1 MSKVTYLLGAGASY
15 GSRLEGDG
23 AGYELSSTILRG
35 LPILSDFPEVVYQMQ
50 REVFYNSNIEEEKK
64 KQIREILDNI
74 SNVSNEYPTIDT
86 YSKMLYTIK
95 QFEEYEKFK
104 EQIALFFLL
113 WQRLHKHDIRYD
125 SFIASLIDAETGD
138 FPPLTILTWN
148 YDMQFEMSY
157 SKYTKDQTLWKIW
170 NKLNVCCKSSDTLPK
185 YNPTLPFAF
194 IKLNGSATFHASE
207 KDETDPLREALEKA
221 GAVVLNE
228 SYTDTSL
235 YGIGVRIGG
244 MYNNAYELTNLR
256 NEVKRRYAGT
266 WNFLNDYQNT
276 ENLKIMLS
284 IRPESFLYSDACKNW
299 DLDLVVSGNDLGGL
313 VVVPHY
319 GGVFGGSMGY
329 FPEFV
334 HGMSEK
340 EDVKLFITSGLSAPK
355 NLIPRLNNPPEIA
368 VVDIDGLSREQM

>member
-125 SFIASLIDAETGD
+125 SFIASLID
-138 FPPLTILTWN
+138 
-148 YDMQFEMSY
+148 
-157 SKYTKDQTLWKIW
+157 
-170 NKLNVCCKSSDTLPK
+170 V
-185 YNPTLPFAF
+185 
-194 IKLNGSATFHASE
+194 
-207 KDETDPLREALEKA
+207 
-221 GAVVLNE
+221 
-228 SYTDTSL
+228 
-235 YGIGVRIGG
+235 
-244 MYNNAYELTNLR
+244 
-256 NEVKRRYAGT
+256 
-266 WNFLNDYQNT
+266 
-276 ENLKIMLS
+276 
-284 IRPESFLYSDACKNW
+284 
-299 DLDLVVSGNDLGGL
+299 
-313 VVVPHY
+313 
-319 GGVFGGSMGY
+319 
-329 FPEFV
+329 
-334 HGMSEK
+334 
-340 EDVKLFITSGLSAPK
+340 
-355 NLIPRLNNPPEIA
+355 
-368 VVDIDGLSREQM
+368 